1 MQLPLQSRCALI
13 AVTQPNFTCVSLN
26 QDHFCVTPF
35 RRVDRMQTDA
45 IRDFFLEH
53 MFPHDVYPEADAI
66 LDAFQMFCGYRLT
79 GETNVH
85 QVWFMTGEG
94 SNMKTQISRWL
105 EETLGKHF
113 VAILTAKN
121 LDVKSSDN
129 NDAIYTS
136 RRKRMWNINE
146 SGTRNQWDDEMFKVL
161 SFISFISF
169 FSYISFM
176 QSCYLP
182 RCLQTDSGV
191 SKQGLTGGESQR
203 GVSAKYKNEAKF
215 QPIAKMM
222 CFINDLPKFTSP
234 DAFALY
240 RRCVVVHLLISF
252 ACNESQRENL
262 LQKEIKPELIR
273 DGNPLFYEE
282 HMSQHKELF
291 LEWLV
296 EGAKKYYQV
305 SPFSCSGSTCRPLL
319 AKSRAKPFA
328 ERTHLQS
335 EPICRASPIATHLQS
350 ETIRC
355 VANS

>member
-1 MQLPLQSRCALI
+1 MSDKAKAIYLFMSKFCESHSTIAKVLESLAMCDTMKSHFDKQPAHLLCCPNGVINLKEGKLI
-13 AVTQPNFTCVSLN
+13 ESSPDTEKWIRSCEFTE
-26 QDHFCVTPF
+26 DHFCVTPF

-146 SGTRNQWDDEMFKVL
+146 SGTRNQWDDEMFK
-161 SFISFISF
+161 
-169 FSYISFM
+169 
-176 QSCYLP
+176 
-182 RCLQTDSGV
+182 
-191 SKQGLTGGESQR
+191 
-203 GVSAKYKNEAKF
+203 
-215 QPIAKMM
+215 
-222 CFINDLPKFTSP
+222 
-234 DAFALY
+234 
-240 RRCVVVHLLISF
+240 
-252 ACNESQRENL
+252 
-262 LQKEIKPELIR
+262 
-273 DGNPLFYEE
+273 
-282 HMSQHKELF
+282 
-291 LEWLV
+291 
-296 EGAKKYYQV
+296 
-305 SPFSCSGSTCRPLL
+305 
-319 AKSRAKPFA
+319 
-328 ERTHLQS
+328 
-335 EPICRASPIATHLQS
+335 
-350 ETIRC
+350 
-355 VANS
+355 